1 MHLQV
6 SNPDPHKVTR
16 LSEDTIPS
24 VKGEWYNYRS
34 VFTPMRPLGY
44 LMKCKANKDRPL
56 CFVEENDGVDITF
69 VFDEEVVQV
78 CSPDSEHSLKMMAGR
93 VDPKTL
99 KKVNFVQTS
108 LTKVQFDAIRIGKD
122 VVSLLT
128 VCQSGSVANCL
139 LVTKGIIL
147 AIKTQAGI
155 YCLMRATEVNP
166 HKVCFDACH
175 ILL

>member
-6 SNPDPHKVTR
+6 SDSSPHKATR

-24 VKGEWYNYRS
+24 VQGEWYNYHS

-56 CFVEENDGVDITF
+56 RFVEENDSVDIVF
-69 VFDEEVVQV
+69 VFDDEVVQV
-78 CSPDSEHSLKMMAGR
+78 CSPCSGHSLKMMAGR
-93 VDPKTL
+93 VDPEAL
-99 KKVNFVQTS
+99 KKVGLVQTA
-108 LTKVQFDAIRIGKD
+108 LTRERFDAIRTGKD
-122 VVSLLT
+122 VVGLLT
-128 VCQSGSVANCL
+128 ARQSGSVASCL
-139 LVTKGIIL
+139 PVTKGMIL
-147 AIKTQAGI
+147 AITTQAGI

-175 ILL
+175 MLL